1 MKLNSGEA
9 IQQTEESRNDPEPP
23 SSAELLQ
30 WGKVLV
36 FSPQRAQRFILP
48 ASGTRIYTK

>member
-9 IQQTEESRNDPEPP
+9 IQPTEGSHKDPEPP
-23 SSAELLQ
+23 SSADLFQ

-36 FSPQRAQRFILP
+36 FSSERAQRFISS
-48 ASGTRIYTK
+48 AKDIRF